1 VPLSAGQAVQETDED
16 TVIQQKVGNYSYS
29 DTESHPRRLES
40 SSLWNFGHYVPSD
53 KSEISLFLFKDGYGQ
68 ERVSFHTVKQ
78 PSVVTSTPTVTAK
91 LSASLKRITPKSPVQ
106 DGSSSS
112 DDTESD
118 EQKPQVLY

>member
-1 VPLSAGQAVQETDED
+1 MMHGPMNVKFYIFV
-16 TVIQQKVGNYSYS
+16 
-29 DTESHPRRLES
+29 
-40 SSLWNFGHYVPSD
+40 
-53 KSEISLFLFKDGYGQ
+53 KDGYGQ

-118 EQKPQVLY
+118 EQKPQVLPLGLSEPK